1 MPGSRLWT
9 AEKGGHSGPGW
20 FRNHRAE
27 SRQRTRRASRRLW
40 KASANAEARHL
51 ERSPR
56 LLALQRSHRPRLA
69 MIERKG
75 SPIVSPSPPF
85 LRATMS
91 PDQMAAPSPSMP
103 QACASCC
110 LLSAWVHEGV
120 DFQPRC
126 LRFPSKSSPCK
137 RLCKKPRVCILLG
150 DLRQTVCIG
159 LQVTP
164 EVDAEV

>member
-9 AEKGGHSGPGW
+9 AEKGGHPGPGW

-75 SPIVSPSPPF
+75 SPIVSPCPLF

-91 PDQMAAPSPSMP
+91 LDQMVAQSPSMP
-103 QACASCC
+103 QASASCC
-110 LLSAWVHEGV
+110 LRSAWAHESG
-120 DFQPRC
+120 R
-126 LRFPSKSSPCK
+126 PSISIKVFALSKKALPCK
-137 RLCKKPRVCILLG
+137 RPRVSPRILYPSRESEANG
-150 DLRQTVCIG
+150 VQSGLR
-159 LQVTP
+159 
-164 EVDAEV
+164 